1 MSTYHNLCSP
11 GPGDVVYG
19 DLRYCHQDEQ
29 TRLHPASVMSDWA
42 VVKCEQLILRPT
54 DFAILKHKPFV
65 SPAGGIFEKGD
76 DASSSESSR

>member
-1 MSTYHNLCSP
+1 MISGILYIC
-11 GPGDVVYG
+11 PGDMVYG

-29 TRLHPASVMSDWA
+29 TRLHPANVMSDWA
-42 VVKCEQLILRPT
+42 VLQCEQLILRPT
-54 DFAILKHKPFV
+54 DFAILKHKQFA